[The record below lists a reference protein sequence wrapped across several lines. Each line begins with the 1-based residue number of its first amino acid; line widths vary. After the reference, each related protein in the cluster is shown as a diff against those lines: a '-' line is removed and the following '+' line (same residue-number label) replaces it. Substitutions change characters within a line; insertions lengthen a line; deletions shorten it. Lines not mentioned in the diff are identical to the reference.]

1 MVRPISGQKIGP
13 GFGPSMT
20 DPPDSSRQSTR
31 NISVG
36 GKILNVK
43 TQDMFLPAVDST
55 RY

>member
-1 MVRPISGQKIGP
+1 MVRPISGHKS
-13 GFGPSMT
+13 GFDPSMT
-20 DPPDSSRQSTR
+20 DPPDSGRQSTR

-43 TQDMFLPAVDST
+43 PQDMFLPKVDNT